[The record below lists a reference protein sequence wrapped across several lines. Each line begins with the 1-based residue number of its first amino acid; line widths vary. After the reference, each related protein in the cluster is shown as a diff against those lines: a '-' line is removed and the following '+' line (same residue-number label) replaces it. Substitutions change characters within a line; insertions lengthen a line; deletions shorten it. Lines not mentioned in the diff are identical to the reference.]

1 MRVSRLAWAVM
12 VLGAGKYMMKRVL
25 RVLLA
30 SLPLLGL
37 GCAMPFQEPLPE
49 ILQPTEGLTEGFI
62 GLTETQARALARSR
76 NVPFR
81 VVQRDGKDLAVTFDF
96 RRGRINA
103 QVRENVVFAYT
114 VEGEPGEK
122 VQKPQNEDRPNSGT
136 NIIRPDC
143 LRFFDGCNHC
153 VRSQSGGPAACTRRA
168 CAEYAPARCLSKR
181 EATPR

>member
-1 MRVSRLAWAVM
+1 M
-12 VLGAGKYMMKRVL
+12 YMSKRVL

-37 GCAMPFQEPLPE
+37 GCAMPFQEPPPE

-76 NVPFR
+76 NIPFR
-81 VVQRDGKDLAVTFDF
+81 VVQRDGKDLAVTFDY

-103 QVRENVVFAYT
+103 KVRENVVIAYT

-122 VQKPQNEDRPNSGT
+122 VQKPQNEDRPNAGT
-136 NIIRPDC
+136 NILSPDC

-153 VRSQSGGPAACTRRA
+153 MRSEPGGPAACTRKA
-168 CAEYAPARCLSKR
+168 CAEYALARCLSKK
-181 EATPR
+181 EATSR

>member
-1 MRVSRLAWAVM
+1 M
-12 VLGAGKYMMKRVL
+12 VLGAGKYMMKQVL

-30 SLPLLGL
+30 SFPLLGL
-37 GCAMPFQEPLPE
+37 GCAMPLQQPPPE

-103 QVRENVVFAYT
+103 QLRENVVFAYT

-136 NIIRPDC
+136 NILRPRLPRD
-143 LRFFDGCNHC
+143 FDGCNYC
-153 VRSQSGGPAACTRRA
+153 ARRQSGGPAACTKMA
-168 CAEYAPARCLSKR
+168 CAEYTPARCVSTKKD
-181 EATPR
+181 PSV